1 MGSAISNLCRPDNV
15 SVSVPKEKIQE
26 SRVVSTQMSIDGT
39 RRNNL
44 VSLDDFIRIDVVGEG
59 GYGKVFLV
67 KKKDNGK
74 LYALKKVK
82 KKLFNNVL
90 RLKDAINE
98 KNIMIRSSH
107 PFIVKLYFSFQDKK
121 NLYYCMEYVEGGVLF
136 KYIRDQGHLSE
147 YVTKFYVAQV
157 VMALKYL
164 HEECG
169 IIYRDLKPENLL
181 LDDMGYLKVTDFGL
195 STSNLNSGR
204 GDNNKYMWNL
214 RIYCTRNY

>member
-1 MGSAISNLCRPDNV
+1 MGTVISQLCNPNTIKDPTRPKETAGDTKLGISAISSEPLKKSNL
-15 SVSVPKEKIQE
+15 I
-26 SRVVSTQMSIDGT
+26 
-39 RRNNL
+39 
-44 VSLDDFIRIDVVGEG
+44 SLDDFIRLDVLGEG

-67 KKKDNGK
+67 KKKDNEK

-82 KKLFNNVL
+82 KKLFNNIL

-136 KYIRDQGHLSE
+136 KYIREQGRLSE
-147 YVTKFYVAQV
+147 NITRFYIAQV

-164 HEECG
+164 HEDCK

-181 LDDMGYLKVTDFGL
+181 LDKMGYIKVSDFGL
-195 STSNLNSGR
+195 STSNITSGR
-204 GDNNKYMWNL
+204 RYNDEHVWDL
-214 RIYCTRNY
+214 